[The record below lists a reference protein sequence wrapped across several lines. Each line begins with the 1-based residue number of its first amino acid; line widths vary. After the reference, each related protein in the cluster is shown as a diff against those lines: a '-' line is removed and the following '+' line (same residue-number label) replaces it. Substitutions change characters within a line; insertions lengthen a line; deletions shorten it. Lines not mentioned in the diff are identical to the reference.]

1 MKYDKKSVKV
11 FFGVVIVLSIIL
23 ETVIIASGA
32 MGLAA
37 FLMWVPALGAFLAK
51 MISHRKEKGYL
62 GFRMCSIK
70 YIVLAIFLPLLYIGI
85 PYVCYWFYNPQSL
98 VIEDVKSLLIFLIIG
113 IPISMLT
120 AIGEEIGW
128 RGFMLPAFFERMSLQ
143 KALFFSSLIWCVWHL
158 PVLMSGLYMPGT
170 PLWYAI
176 PMFMLCILPVGIMIG
191 ILTYQ
196 SKSVWP
202 AVVFHASHNH
212 FDQTIFGDMTVGSQ
226 HMYFVS
232 ETGILTVIM
241 AWTIAIILLL
251 RIKKA
256 Q

>member
-143 KALFFSSLIWCVWHL
+143 KALFF
-158 PVLMSGLYMPGT
+158 
-170 PLWYAI
+170 
-176 PMFMLCILPVGIMIG
+176 
-191 ILTYQ
+191 
-196 SKSVWP
+196 P
-202 AVVFHASHNH
+202 A
-212 FDQTIFGDMTVGSQ
+212 
-226 HMYFVS
+226 
-232 ETGILTVIM
+232 
-241 AWTIAIILLL
+241 
-251 RIKKA
+251 
-256 Q
+256 